1 MCIPLCLII
10 NKFSFYTVRVKSSP
24 VGAIKK
30 TGKQRR
36 RLAHQNVLAL
46 GTTPPF
52 RRAFEATNMAAEQ
65 VRATTIKTTTG
76 RRKMMAKRVM
86 TTGRPDDD
94 DDRDGAGR
102 RRREE

>member
-1 MCIPLCLII
+1 MIKIW
-10 NKFSFYTVRVKSSP
+10 KTASASRASKRF
-24 VGAIKK
+24 GA
-30 TGKQRR
+30 R
-36 RLAHQNVLAL
+36 
-46 GTTPPF
+46 TTPPF